1 MPIVA
6 LPPTTVRAI
15 GSTSI
20 ISDPYSVVKELL
32 DNSLDAAATSVSIEI
47 SLNTVDTIQIKDN
60 GHGIPASDYGLVC
73 KRTFTSKIHTVEDL
87 RKVGG
92 KSLGFRGEAL
102 ASAAEV
108 SGTLVISTRVQ
119 SEPVGS
125 FLRYGRNGELLSSEN
140 VAHPV
145 GTTVKVSNL
154 FRQIPVRRQ
163 TAVKNSKKTLLR
175 IRKMIQAYAMA
186 RPSTRLS
193 LKIIK
198 AKNDSGNWMYA
209 PGKESTLIDAALKVA
224 GRDVASSC
232 ITKEWPGSHSNNCE
246 SSRDVDPDIKLAALL
261 PNLGSDF
268 TRFNNMGQYV
278 SIDGRP
284 ISPGR
289 GVAQSIV
296 KLYRSYLHSAA
307 SRGGLSPTITDP
319 FLCVHVLCP
328 DGTYD
333 VNIEPLKDDVLF
345 ENQPAI
351 LSLFES
357 LLQDVYG
364 VEPDANRLEPDNLAE
379 NREPVSEDR
388 FEVALSERS
397 QETTLVNPPVSHS
410 QNEDIVSARTFMRP
424 GPPRR
429 SPQGSRHS
437 LGNPLALSTKTRTSD
452 TSSVVNTQRHHRSFS
467 HRGTEP
473 SPSNS
478 SPREIRQ
485 TTDLGALP
493 SPVSSSGS
501 PPSHTASL
509 SPTTPVRNPREQ
521 QRERDRER
529 YGNGSLDTWF
539 LKLSQASQT
548 TATTGDT
555 QTHDTEPSLSQLT
568 QHRFGSGVA
577 SPSNAPEIHVG
588 SSQQIN
594 TSSSPTPES
603 ESVQVC
609 PNNAAQASRGVNKG
623 KGLPVLEQ
631 WAARLYNTPNPD
643 ENPEL
648 QKALEFETR
657 KKAAIQERRLQ
668 IQGSRPSAPTSSPH
682 QSRYLAARAAL
693 NSEPDSTMQQ
703 SKPVGAA
710 NTNGAYKSVLN
721 PHDPRAYLIRL
732 QNTDA
737 LSNSKLKRIKSNKLP
752 FEKIPEG
759 HDLHS
764 LGCTSPA
771 NLSLLHTSFNETAKV
786 DLYTR
791 SGDQTDA
798 FNPRDLDAAIES
810 WSYRLSKLMETYY
823 RPTEDSDIPL
833 PQFDFSSI
841 IRTSNNNGLPVA
853 NA

>member
-1 MPIVA
+1 
-6 LPPTTVRAI
+6 
-15 GSTSI
+15 
-20 ISDPYSVVKELL
+20 
-32 DNSLDAAATSVSIEI
+32 
-47 SLNTVDTIQIKDN
+47 
-60 GHGIPASDYGLVC
+60 
-73 KRTFTSKIHTVEDL
+73 
-87 RKVGG
+87 
-92 KSLGFRGEAL
+92 
-102 ASAAEV
+102 
-108 SGTLVISTRVQ
+108 
-119 SEPVGS
+119 
-125 FLRYGRNGELLSSEN
+125 
-140 VAHPV
+140 
-145 GTTVKVSNL
+145 
-154 FRQIPVRRQ
+154 
-163 TAVKNSKKTLLR
+163 
-175 IRKMIQAYAMA
+175 
-186 RPSTRLS
+186 
-193 LKIIK
+193 
-198 AKNDSGNWMYA
+198 
-209 PGKESTLIDAALKVA
+209 
-224 GRDVASSC
+224 
-232 ITKEWPGSHSNNCE
+232 
-246 SSRDVDPDIKLAALL
+246 
-261 PNLGSDF
+261 
-268 TRFNNMGQYV
+268 MGQYV

-296 KLYRSYLHSAA
+296 KLYKSYLRSAA
-307 SRGGLSPTITDP
+307 SRDGLSRTITDP

-364 VEPDANRLEPDNLAE
+364 VEPIENGLENDNPAE
-379 NREPVSEDR
+379 NREPVSQDR

-397 QETTLVNPPVSHS
+397 QETTLVNPAPVSHS
-410 QNEDIVSARTFMRP
+410 QNGDIVSARTFMRP

-429 SPQGSRHS
+429 SPQGSRPS
-437 LGNPLALSTKTRTSD
+437 LGNPLALSIKTRTSD

-473 SPSNS
+473 SSSNP

-485 TTDLGALP
+485 TTDLGTLP

-548 TATTGDT
+548 TAATDDT
-555 QTHDTEPSLSQLT
+555 QTQDTEPSLSQLT
-568 QHRFGSGVA
+568 QHRFGSEVA
-577 SPSNAPEIHVG
+577 SPSNASELHVG

-693 NSEPDSTMQQ
+693 NSEPDSTTQQ

-710 NTNGAYKSVLN
+710 NTNGASKSVLN
-721 PHDPRAYLIRL
+721 PHDPRAYLMRL

-737 LSNSKLKRIKSNKLP
+737 SSNSKLKRITSNKLP

-759 HDLHS
+759 YDLHS
-764 LGCTSPA
+764 LGFTSPA

-798 FNPRDLDAAIES
+798 FNPHDLDAVIES
-810 WSYRLSKLMETYY
+810 WSYRLSELIRTYY
-823 RPTEDSDIPL
+823 RSTEDSDIPQ

-841 IRTSNNNGLPVA
+841 IRTSNNDGLPA
-853 NA
+853 ATA